1 MKKMSLIL
9 NIDTSGETG
18 MVALSRQGSI
28 VQSEQNEKQQEH
40 ASFLQPAIAA
50 IMQRE
55 NAKFS
60 DLAAVAV
67 GNGPGSYTGLRV
79 GLASAKGIC
88 FAAQLP
94 LITISSLEIIALAM
108 QQTIP
113 GTASCYLLC
122 PMIDARRM
130 EVFMALYNAE
140 MACLQASSAVVLA
153 PDLFEQR
160 PETIYFG
167 GSGAH
172 KFIGITECPDRHIG
186 IESKLPYEQA
196 LSALSWQ
203 HFQHQHFADLAYSEP
218 FYSKAFYSPA
228 PKK

>member
-1 MKKMSLIL
+1 
-9 NIDTSGETG
+9 

-28 VQSEQNEKQQEH
+28 VQYEQNEKQQEH

-50 IMQRE
+50 IMERE
-55 NAKFS
+55 HAKFS

-94 LITISSLEIIALAM
+94 LITISSLEILAAAM
-108 QQTIP
+108 KKTIP
-113 GTASCYLLC
+113 AAVTDYLLC

-140 MACLQASSAVVLA
+140 LQCLQEPSAVVLTPA
-153 PDLFEQR
+153 LFHELPQ
-160 PETIYFG
+160 TIYIG
-167 GSGAH
+167 GNGAS
-172 KFIGITECPDRHIG
+172 KFAGITEKRELHLTIDD
-186 IESKLPYEQA
+186 KLPYEQA
-196 LSALSWQ
+196 LAALSWNY
-203 HFQHQHFADLAYSEP
+203 FQVQQFADLAYSEP
-218 FYSKAFYSPA
+218 FYSKAFYTPSPR
-228 PKK
+228 K

>member
-1 MKKMSLIL
+1 
-9 NIDTSGETG
+9 

-28 VQSEQNEKQQEH
+28 VQYEQNEKQQEH
-40 ASFLQPAIAA
+40 ASFLQPAIKA

-55 NAKFS
+55 KISFA

-88 FAAQLP
+88 YAAQLP
-94 LITISSLEIIALAM
+94 LITISSLEILAAAM
-108 QQTIP
+108 KQAIP
-113 GTASCYLLC
+113 GTATNYLLC

-130 EVFMALYNAE
+130 EVFMALYDAE

-153 PDLFEQR
+153 PDLFQQR
-160 PETIYFG
+160 SETIYFG

-186 IESKLPYEQA
+186 IESKLLYEQA
-196 LSALSWQ
+196 LAALSWQ
-203 HFQHQHFADLAYSEP
+203 LFQQQQFADLAYSEP
-218 FYSKAFYSPA
+218 FYSKAFFSPT

>member
-1 MKKMSLIL
+1 MSLIL

-28 VQSEQNEKQQEH
+28 VQYEQNEKQQEH

-55 NAKFS
+55 QVAFS

-94 LITISSLEIIALAM
+94 LITISSLEILATAM
-108 QQTIP
+108 KQAIP
-113 GTASCYLLC
+113 GTATDYLLC

-140 MACLQASSAVVLA
+140 LRCLQEPSAVVLT
-153 PDLFEQR
+153 
-160 PETIYFG
+160 PEMFHQVPQTIYLG
-167 GSGAH
+167 GNGAS
-172 KFIGITECPDRHIG
+172 KFAGITEQTERHINMDG
-186 IESKLPYEQA
+186 SLPYAQA
-196 LSALSWQ
+196 LATLSWKY
-203 HFQHQHFADLAYSEP
+203 FQVQRFADLAYSEP
-218 FYSKAFYSPA
+218 FYSKAFYTPA
-228 PKK
+228 PRK

>member
-1 MKKMSLIL
+1 MSLIL

-28 VQSEQNEKQQEH
+28 VQYEQNEKQQEH

-55 NAKFS
+55 HVTFN
-60 DLAAVAV
+60 DLEAVAV

-88 FAAQLP
+88 FAEQLP
-94 LITISSLEIIALAM
+94 LITISSLEILAAAM
-108 QQTIP
+108 KQTIP
-113 GTASCYLLC
+113 ATATDYLLC

-140 MACLQASSAVVLA
+140 LQCLQEPSAVVLT
-153 PDLFEQR
+153 PELFNEVPQ
-160 PETIYFG
+160 TIYLG
-167 GSGAH
+167 GNGAS
-172 KFIGITECPDRHIG
+172 KFAGITEQPEQHIT
-186 IESKLPYEQA
+186 IEGKLPYEQA
-196 LSALSWQ
+196 LAALAWK
-203 HFQHQHFADLAYSEP
+203 HFQLQQFADLAYSEP
-218 FYSKAFYSPA
+218 FYSKAFYTPSPR
-228 PKK
+228 K

>member
-1 MKKMSLIL
+1 MSLIL

-18 MVALSRQGSI
+18 MVALSRQGII
-28 VQSEQNEKQQEH
+28 VQYEQNEKQQEH

-55 NAKFS
+55 NATFS

-94 LITISSLEIIALAM
+94 LITISSLEILAAAM
-108 QQTIP
+108 KQAIP
-113 GTASCYLLC
+113 VTATDYLLC

-130 EVFMALYNAE
+130 EVFMALYNADLQ
-140 MACLQASSAVVLA
+140 CLQEPSAVVLTPELFYNA
-153 PDLFEQR
+153 PQVIYVGGNGASKFLSITPQ
-160 PETIYFG
+160 PE
-167 GSGAH
+167 
-172 KFIGITECPDRHIG
+172 KHIG
-186 IESKLPYEQA
+186 IDAITYYKQSLAVLAWE
-196 LSALSWQ
+196 
-203 HFQHQHFADLAYSEP
+203 HFQRARFADLAYSEP
-218 FYSKAFYSPA
+218 FYSKAFYSP
-228 PKK
+228 PRQH

>member
-1 MKKMSLIL
+1 MSLIL

-28 VQSEQNEKQQEH
+28 VQHEQNKKPQEH
-40 ASFLQPAIAA
+40 ASFLQPAIAT

-55 NAKFS
+55 NAAFS
-60 DLAAVAV
+60 DLVAVAV

-94 LITISSLEIIALAM
+94 LITISSLEILAAAM
-108 QQTIP
+108 KRILP
-113 GTASCYLLC
+113 DTASGYLLC

-140 MACLQASSAVVLA
+140 MDCLQASTAVVLT
-153 PDLFEQR
+153 PDLLQER

-167 GSGAH
+167 GNGAQ
-172 KFIGITECPDRHIG
+172 KFIGITACPDRHLA

-196 LSALSWQ
+196 LASLSLQ
-203 HFQHQHFADLAYSEP
+203 YFQQQHFADLAYSEP

-228 PKK
+228 PKM